1 VSLIASRS
9 PPGGPPPPH
18 GLQSL
23 DGRRD
28 LRVGLIAA
36 DLQHRQALVADL
48 LEHRRHGGEGDAQVA
63 READDLR
70 EDVERAA
77 MPAMSA
83 EVRIGREDER
93 IGEAYRGVRISF
105 FK

>member
-1 VSLIASRS
+1 MACRRSITRLRAAVGSWSGRCLSLGDYVTGMGPRT
-9 PPGGPPPPH
+9 GRPPP
-18 GLQSL
+18 
-23 DGRRD
+23 
-28 LRVGLIAA
+28 
-36 DLQHRQALVADL
+36 
-48 LEHRRHGGEGDAQVA
+48 EGDAQIA

-70 EDVERAA
+70 GDVERAA

-93 IGEAYRGVRISF
+93 IGRAHRGVRISF